1 MSKIIEASTR
11 GAKRANLVRALQ
23 DHLPFRTSGALKG
36 IACNDGIT
44 GMLRGSDLDRYHADA
59 NKIIY
64 VVKSYNTPIAWIV
77 EDGTVYNVGMSFT
90 RTTSAHQGTVRCY
103 LK

>member
-23 DHLPFRTSGALKG
+23 DHLPFATSGALRG
-36 IACNDGIT
+36 NAYNNGNT
-44 GMLRGSDLDRYHADA
+44 GRLVGADLDRYHADA

-64 VVKSYNTPIAWIV
+64 VVISYNTPIAWV
-77 EDGTVYNVGMSFT
+77 TQDGTVYNVGMSFSA
-90 RTTSAHQGTVRCY
+90 TTSKHQGTVRAY